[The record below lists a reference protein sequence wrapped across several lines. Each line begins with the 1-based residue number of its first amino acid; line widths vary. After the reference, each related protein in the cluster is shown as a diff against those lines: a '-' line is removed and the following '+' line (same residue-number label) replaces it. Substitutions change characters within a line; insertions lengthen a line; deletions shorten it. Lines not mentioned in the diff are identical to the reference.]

1 MELATTHLLTAL
13 FALSHR
19 IALTAEDVAALDR
32 DWPCLTPELW
42 KATRELLGEA
52 DRGAAGTTLDIGF
65 VPLVLRWLGLADEAA
80 FGAEFGVG
88 VGEALGRDLGC
99 LAEIAGALES
109 PRVPG
114 SEALGVQLTL
124 AWSRRG
130 VGLMTARPRAASAAV
145 EALERAVVHY
155 PRVDDAQFRQLLESV
170 VTACEGCGDW
180 ERHRAVQRQIQAFDR
195 EAESRAELGEAYTNA
210 ALVLSI
216 LWCISHPDDNLLL
229 TTERGI
235 EPWVRPSPEVWDRV
249 RASIEAGDFEGVP
262 IPLRTYALWTA
273 DDTMESERL
282 RHCLDA
288 SAGVLGAMVSEVER
302 LWGGPQPQ
310 GGRLASSLAAC
321 YVQAAARIR
330 RARLEQTWLPV
341 PGEFWPSIFGELHQG
356 ARRPATLER
365 VQLIHRMQ
373 GVFLQ
378 FALSDAIAVVAVWLD
393 RAEEARWQG
402 HYEEEQASLM
412 RAVELTRDGVHG
424 PEVRAYAQ
432 VQFGWWLWRNAEP
445 DEARGRLL
453 RLEVPPA
460 QDLLAQ
466 IEAREPQRAA
476 LREAEGALGQGD
488 LESSCEVALAHVR
501 AGHSARGEQLARE
514 LCQVHREEPTAWLT
528 LARVL
533 YENGRYRDAVGPAL
547 RALDIGAGRAGRV
560 LLARIL
566 SRIGPDGRAQ
576 SGAIALEVIEPPSF
590 QAGLQRED
598 LADLVRIAEDAG
610 APLAACR
617 GGDDLVLR
625 TDGAG
630 PLEWYGEAVARRF
643 GGLSSPDAPAWLAC
657 LANAARSVP
666 AELARFLVERFEWLL
681 YARRLVGQSLFGSV
695 PDLEAEGRLYSRA
708 RALGEGVHELRLE
721 AAVAA
726 GAGRAGVSLGW
737 AQLMH
742 GDPVERA
749 IHWVPHLETIGRVF
763 GRDGVMRLRASV
775 LAQATFFGGEE
786 EVAERERLVVLATF
800 EAERFFWVGWLRE
813 HEALLDLALGRHGC
827 SAGTRARLQPLLDL
841 AADGSFDAV
850 AAAAWAT
857 RWHEAERQ

>member
-1 MELATTHLLTAL
+1 MEIATTHLLTAL
-13 FALSHR
+13 YSLSHR
-19 IALTAEDVAALDR
+19 IALTAEDVAELDR

-65 VPLVLRWLGLADEAA
+65 MPLVLRWLGLADEDA

-88 VGEALGRDLGC
+88 VVEALGRDLGC
-99 LAEIAGALES
+99 LAEIADALES

-130 VGLMTARPRAASAAV
+130 VGLMQARPRAASAAV

-155 PRVDDAQFRQLLESV
+155 PCVDDAQYRQLLESV
-170 VTACEGCGDW
+170 VIACEACGDW
-180 ERHRAVQRQIQAFDR
+180 ERHRAVQGQIQACDR
-195 EAESRAELGEAYTNA
+195 EAESRAKLSESYTNA
-210 ALVLSI
+210 ALVLTI
-216 LWCISHPDDNLLL
+216 LWCVCHDDFVLAA
-229 TTERGI
+229 ERGI

-321 YVQAAARIR
+321 YVQAAARLR
-330 RARLEQTWLPV
+330 RARLEQTWAPL
-341 PGEFWPSIFGELHQG
+341 PGEWPSIFGELHQG

-365 VQLIHRMQ
+365 VGLIHRMQ

-412 RAVELTRDGVHG
+412 RAVELTRDGVHD

-460 QDLLAQ
+460 KDLLVQ
-466 IEAREPQRAA
+466 IEAKEPERAA
-476 LREAEGALGQGD
+476 LREAERALRQGD

-514 LCQVHREEPTAWLT
+514 LCRVHREEPTAWVT

-533 YENGRYRDAVGPAL
+533 YENRRYRDAVGPAS

-576 SGAIALEVIEPPSF
+576 GGAIALEVIEPPPF
-590 QAGLQRED
+590 QAGLQREE

-643 GGLSSPDAPAWLAC
+643 GGVSSPDAPAWLAC
-657 LANAARSVP
+657 LADAARSVP
-666 AELARFLVERFEWLL
+666 AELARFVVERFESLL
-681 YARRLVGQSLFGSV
+681 YWRLLVGRSLWGSVAV
-695 PDLEAEGRLYSRA
+695 PDLEAEGALYSRA
-708 RALGEGVHELRLE
+708 RAFAAGVHELRLE

-763 GRDGVMRLRASV
+763 GRDGVTRLRASV
-775 LAQATFFGGEE
+775 LAQAMFFAGEE

-800 EAERFFWVGWLRE
+800 EAERFFWVRWLAEQESLQDLAFDPHNGCSPGTLARLE
-813 HEALLDLALGRHGC
+813 PILALGV
-827 SAGTRARLQPLLDL
+827 
-841 AADGSFDAV
+841 DGSFDAV
-850 AAAAWAT
+850 SRAAWST
-857 RWHEAERQ
+857 RWHAAERD